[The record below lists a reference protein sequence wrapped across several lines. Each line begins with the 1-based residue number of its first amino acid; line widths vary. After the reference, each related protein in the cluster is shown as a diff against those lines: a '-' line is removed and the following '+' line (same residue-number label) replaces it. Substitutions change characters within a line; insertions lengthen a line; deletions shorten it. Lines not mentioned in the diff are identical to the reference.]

1 MREKPCLSK
10 EVLKFNELITICLN
24 RFGSGIRT
32 EKADAKVPGAGTYH
46 PNLIEVPVKPHRDMP
61 KSQRF
66 KLGANQ
72 IASGPWPGPAAYRL
86 PEPKGAAQYS
96 LGARFDEKRVPMFKK
111 EDGSRFD
118 SAIRAKPHLRPKKV
132 DGPGPG
138 DYIMP
143 SSIKQKPRHA
153 RSTQGS
159 TFGGGSRDWSDL
171 PQNTPGP
178 TAYSQLYPKPPEQR
192 AFSNDGYSFPK
203 EGEKGGHGGFLK
215 ISANPG
221 PGNYNPQL
229 QKSGTSKPMLGGKTD
244 PLRDKDSGVPGPGKY
259 DPAN

>member
-1 MREKPCLSK
+1 M
-10 EVLKFNELITICLN
+10 N